1 MITTDPVCGMRHAH
15 ANPPATQRRL
25 RRCEAAFAGDAS
37 NAARPP
43 PTLCPHAVGHEMFR
57 LEMKATP
64 PDPAAPKRRRP
75 SNLTLNI
82 FAVLIGVVTFGL
94 GAAWVIYTWL
104 VDREAPYFAIPL
116 VFSVPVIV
124 AVAVRSIWE

>member
-1 MITTDPVCGMRHAH
+1 
-15 ANPPATQRRL
+15 
-25 RRCEAAFAGDAS
+25 
-37 NAARPP
+37 
-43 PTLCPHAVGHEMFR
+43 
-57 LEMKATP
+57 MKSAP

-75 SNLTLNI
+75 SNLVLNL
-82 FAVLIGVVTFGL
+82 FAVLVGVVTFGL